1 VWRPITW
8 PWLMMAVLAVLTVE
22 SVLANR
28 FHRRSAPDAEAG
40 AKAGEPVDRG
50 QGTITGEGGMR

>member
-1 VWRPITW
+1 
-8 PWLMMAVLAVLTVE
+8 MMAVLAVLTAE